1 MGYRLLIVDDE
12 PLIRQGIGQLLDREA
27 LSLSEVLEAADGV
40 EALSLIAEKHPRIVL
55 ADINMPRMDGLA
67 LARAI
72 QQLDREIRVVIIT
85 GFDYFDYAV
94 GALKA
99 GVADFLL
106 KPVSRSDVHEL
117 VRRLV
122 AGLDEDEARRVALAS
137 LAEIS
142 RLEGTATAEDPEY
155 RGRIRRVMDEH
166 LSDPDFSLGVLA
178 RSINLSPGYLSGL
191 YKDYFGMPF
200 QDHLV
205 ALRLERAKILLLS
218 TNRRVYEVAAEVGF
232 DDPNYFSSRF
242 RKQYGLSPNQYR
254 GQVTGAGP

>member
-1 MGYRLLIVDDE
+1 
-12 PLIRQGIGQLLDREA
+12 
-27 LSLSEVLEAADGV
+27 
-40 EALSLIAEKHPRIVL
+40 
-55 ADINMPRMDGLA
+55 
-67 LARAI
+67 
-72 QQLDREIRVVIIT
+72 
-85 GFDYFDYAV
+85 
-94 GALKA
+94 
-99 GVADFLL
+99 
-106 KPVSRSDVHEL
+106 
-117 VRRLV
+117 
-122 AGLDEDEARRVALAS
+122 
-137 LAEIS
+137 
-142 RLEGTATAEDPEY
+142 
-155 RGRIRRVMDEH
+155 MDEH

-178 RSINLSPGYLSGL
+178 RSVNLSPGYLSGL